1 MLRRL
6 KAQSDHLERMFETR
20 SDAWEKVG
28 LAMQTS
34 QRTVRRARREA
45 GLLLPVL
52 IGVLVVYADRRSI
65 FGLHGKHNPWET
77 PIRII
82 TVVALVI
89 LGWTLARDIGRAA
102 APTFFRRM
110 DPATAG
116 TVGFVMRLI
125 TVGITLLIALD
136 IAGANPGTLI

>member
-34 QRTVRRARREA
+34 QRTVRRAQREVVV
-45 GLLLPVL
+45 LLPLL
-52 IGVLVVYADRRSI
+52 IGVLVVYFARNSL
-65 FGLHGKHNPWET
+65 FGTGNHHRIPHGT
-77 PIRII
+77 QTILQIV
-82 TVVALVI
+82 TVVLLLI
-89 LGWTLARDIGRAA
+89 LGWWIARDIGQAA

-110 DPATAG
+110 
-116 TVGFVMRLI
+116 
-125 TVGITLLIALD
+125 
-136 IAGANPGTLI
+136 